1 MRLRSAGLNPAAAC
15 SGGLLHCCC
24 WLQPKAA
31 AGRPAEHGVEPVKG
45 GE

>member
-1 MRLRSAGLNPAAAC
+1 MRLRLAGLNPAAAS
-15 SGGLLHCCC
+15 SGGLLHGCC

-31 AGRPAEHGVEPVKG
+31 ASRPAEHGVELVKG